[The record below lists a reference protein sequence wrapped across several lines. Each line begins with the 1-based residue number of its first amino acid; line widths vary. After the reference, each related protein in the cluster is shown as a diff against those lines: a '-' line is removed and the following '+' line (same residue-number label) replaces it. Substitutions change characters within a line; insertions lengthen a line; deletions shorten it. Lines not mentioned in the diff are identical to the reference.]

1 MIKNIS
7 IAVLALVLF
16 SCVQLDAP
24 QFEQN
29 EMPDAVVAK
38 LTAQQNAW
46 NRGDIKAFMEIAYW
60 KDDALIFIGS
70 KGPTYGFDATLT
82 NYEKSYP
89 DKQSMGILKFELL
102 DWKPLGA
109 SHGLMVGSWALSRG
123 GDLENL
129 QGHFSL
135 TWECQEGNWVIIA
148 DHSS

>member
-1 MIKNIS
+1 MGKHTLY
-7 IAVLALVLF
+7 AVLVLMIS
-16 SCVQLDAP
+16 SCIQPDTNN
-24 QFEQN
+24 FELN
-29 EMPDAVVAK
+29 EMPESVVAK

-46 NRGDIKAFMEIAYW
+46 NSGDIKAFMEIAYW

-89 DKQSMGILKFELL
+89 NAQAMGTLKFELL
-102 DWKPLGA
+102 DWRSLGTN
-109 SHGLMVGSWALSRG
+109 HGLMVGSWALSRK
-123 GDLENL
+123 GDLEDL